1 MFLSGQD
8 TFNGFD
14 VDGASFQSFKSKP
27 GLHYFEVETHIVK
40 KLENDPK
47 VACKDYSKSESY
59 AEVNTVMK
67 IHIPI
72 LGLSAL

>member
-8 TFNGFD
+8 TFSSFD
-14 VDGASFQSFKSKP
+14 IEGASFQSYKSKP

-47 VACKDYSKSESY
+47 VVCKDYSTLESY
-59 AEVNTVMK
+59 DEVSTGNED
-67 IHIPI
+67 
-72 LGLSAL
+72 S